1 MSKKQDAFYFQNFIE
16 CAEAACSAAKLLK
29 KTLNDFHIEKI
40 SDRISEIHQ
49 IEHSADEKK
58 HLIVDKLAKA
68 FIAPIEREDIVALSQ
83 NIDDITDKIEDVL
96 IRIYI
101 NHIEEIQP
109 DAISLMEVVLKCCE
123 EVRNLLEDFADFKHS
138 KTLKDHI
145 IRINALEE
153 EADQLFISSM
163 HKLHA
168 NADKNPLHIIAWR
181 EIYEYLEKC
190 SDACE
195 HVADQVES
203 VVMKNS

>member
-16 CAEAACSAAKLLK
+16 CAQASCNAARLLK
-29 KTLNDFHIEKI
+29 QTLHDFRVEEI
-40 SDRISEIHQ
+40 SDKIEEIHR

-83 NIDDITDKIEDVL
+83 NIDTITDKIEDVL

-101 NHIEEIQP
+101 NHITEIQP
-109 DAISLMEVVLKCCE
+109 DAIALMDVVLKCCE
-123 EVRNLLEDFADFKHS
+123 EVRNLLEDFADFRHS

-153 EADQLFISSM
+153 EADQLFISGM
-163 HKLHA
+163 YNLHA
-168 NADKNPLHIIAWR
+168 PADRDPLHVIAWR

-195 HVADQVES
+195 HVADLVES